1 MQASSNPAEP
11 SRRLQ
16 PVAAAALARGL
27 AALVES
33 ALIDEATLSPKPG
46 LVDMRGSGAH
56 HDLNWA
62 LMTHSAQTLR
72 PAFEAMA
79 LAGARIE
86 TPLALRERIGLL
98 GREGEAAML
107 QATGGVN
114 THRGAIWAMGLLVT
128 AAAQEPRTPDAAAV
142 AARAARL
149 AGLADR
155 HAPVRT
161 GHKGERACNDYGV
174 GGAKGQA
181 RAGFPHVVKA
191 ALPALRHARAAG
203 MREDH
208 ARIDALL
215 AIMATLD
222 DTCVL
227 ARGGAQAL
235 HAVQTGAA
243 CVRAAGGLATQAGRR
258 AFRLLE
264 KTMLAGRVSSGG
276 AADLLAATLFLDRL
290 PVYAKQADGSE
301 FAHKENAYGEA

>member
-1 MQASSNPAEP
+1 MKTSLNQPAQLLP
-11 SRRLQ
+11 AD
-16 PVAAAALARGL
+16 PAALAHRL
-27 AALVES
+27 AALAES

-46 LVDMRGSGAH
+46 LVDMRGSGSH

-62 LMTHSAQTLR
+62 LMTHSAHTLR
-72 PAFEAMA
+72 PVFEAMA

-86 TPLALRERIGLL
+86 APLALRERIGLL

-114 THRGAIWAMGLLVT
+114 THRGAIWALGLLVT
-128 AAAQEPRTPDAAAV
+128 AAAQAPCERDAASV

-149 AGLADR
+149 ARLADC
-155 HAPVRT
+155 HAPSRT
-161 GHKGERACNDYGV
+161 GHKGERACKDYGV

-191 ALPALRHARAAG
+191 ALPALRRARTAG

-208 ARIDALL
+208 ARVDALL

-227 ARGGAQAL
+227 ARGGIQAL
-235 HAVQTGAA
+235 QAVQTEAA
-243 CVRAAGGLATQAGRR
+243 CVRAAGGLAAPSGRH

-264 KTMLAGRVSSGG
+264 KTMLARRVSSGG
-276 AADLLAATLFLDRL
+276 AADLLAAALFLDRL
-290 PVYAKQADGSE
+290 PVRTNEPGDFAS
-301 FAHKENAYGEA
+301 AHKESAYGEA